1 MDKQPSQPARKP
13 FLWPVVL
20 RGLFLY
26 VLVPGLL
33 IAALAQPAG
42 NAVRNSDA
50 AAFLIL
56 FAALAA
62 VGLNWLVYK
71 VIHKKHPPI
80 LVFAHGVFCLLAVA
94 AIEHEALPADCR
106 LVSTLAMIMGPLVMI
121 FLLLVSSWLAS
132 FRRCKPALSAA
143 VLLRIIVGLILFL
156 MAYQIFRDI
165 ESGCVSLDTVLTFL
179 ILVAMIPVSFL
190 PKIISSYR
198 RRVLRSRAA
207 GLAEGTIVQIIGETH
222 LDRDDDPVTLYH
234 ARIEFTAED
243 ISYETRA
250 DISPYAI
257 RKFGRD
263 AFIGKTVP
271 VSYDPADPHRAYTDK
286 IDRHFFDTPDEE
298 QDQPET

>member
-1 MDKQPSQPARKP
+1 MDKQPSPAVPKQS
-13 FLWPVVL
+13 LWPVVL
-20 RGLFLY
+20 RGIFLY

-33 IAALAQPAG
+33 TAALAQPAG
-42 NAVRNSDA
+42 NAVRSSDTA
-50 AAFLIL
+50 VFLIL

-71 VIHKKHPPI
+71 AIHRKHPPA
-80 LVFAHGVFCLLAVA
+80 LVFAHGVLCLLAVA
-94 AIEHEALPADCR
+94 AVEHEALPADSR
-106 LVSTLAMIMGPLVMI
+106 LVSILAMIMGPLVMV

-132 FRRCKPALSAA
+132 FRRCKAALSAA

-165 ESGCVSLDTVLTFL
+165 ETGCVSTDTVLTFI
-179 ILVAMIPVSFL
+179 ILAAMIPACFL

-198 RRVLRSRAA
+198 RRALRSRAT

-222 LDRDDDPVTLYH
+222 LDRDDDLVTLYH

-243 ISYETRA
+243 SPYETRA

-257 RKFGRD
+257 RKFGRN
-263 AFIGKTVP
+263 AFIGRTVP
-271 VSYDPADPHRAYTDK
+271 VSYDPADPRRAYTDR
-286 IDRHFFDTPDEE
+286 IDRHFFDTPEE
-298 QDQPET
+298 EGQPEE